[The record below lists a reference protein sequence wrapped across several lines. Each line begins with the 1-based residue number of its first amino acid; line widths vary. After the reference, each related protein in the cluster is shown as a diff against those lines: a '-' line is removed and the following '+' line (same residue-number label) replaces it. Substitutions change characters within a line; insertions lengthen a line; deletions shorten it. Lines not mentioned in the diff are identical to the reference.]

1 MNPGAF
7 HPCAVAG
14 WGFTVYWEDGRF
26 LCIFIQSFFVEVWT
40 LQVFV
45 PSGRPSLEAD
55 FDAHGAASKGDKS
68 DGVKHGRHSGWL
80 HCCTVFAQYLD
91 HYKP

>member
-45 PSGRPSLEAD
+45 PSGRPSLEATLTPMVPP
-55 FDAHGAASKGDKS
+55 ARETSQMESSMAGTVGGCTAALCSPI
-68 DGVKHGRHSGWL
+68 SGSL
-80 HCCTVFAQYLD
+80 
-91 HYKP
+91 